1 MKSIILVKTIL
12 SGMLVLS
19 MATSAN
25 AQNVTVPNTFSP
37 GTAAHADEVNANFQA
52 LEDAMNNKSDM
63 LASIGYSIT
72 PAVRNVTISNVK
84 INGGAI
90 TAPVAAGSTINVSL
104 DYKITDA
111 SCPGCIDEIQVGF
124 SHDKPASCV
133 YQGIPGSAGA
143 SGSATFTI
151 TAPTTTGTYY
161 LGSDRA
167 QDYSCPVGWWNSA
180 PTTSNRWFAVISV
193 Q

>member
-1 MKSIILVKTIL
+1 MKSINVNKYILIGLFGICQVALVSAQTI
-12 SGMLVLS
+12 
-19 MATSAN
+19 
-25 AQNVTVPNTFSP
+25 TVPNTFSP
-37 GTAAHADEVNANFQA
+37 GTAAKADEVNANFQA
-52 LEDAMNNKSDM
+52 LEDAVNNKPDM

-72 PAVRNVTISNVK
+72 PTVRGVTISNVK

-90 TAPVAAGSTINVSL
+90 IAPVAVGSTISVSL

-111 SCPGCIDEIQVGF
+111 GCPGCIDEIQVGF

-143 SGSATFTI
+143 SGSATFKI
-151 TAPTTTGTYY
+151 AAPSTPGTYY

-167 QDYSCPVGWWNSA
+167 QDYSCPAGWWNSA
-180 PTTSNRWFAVISV
+180 PTMANRWIGVITV